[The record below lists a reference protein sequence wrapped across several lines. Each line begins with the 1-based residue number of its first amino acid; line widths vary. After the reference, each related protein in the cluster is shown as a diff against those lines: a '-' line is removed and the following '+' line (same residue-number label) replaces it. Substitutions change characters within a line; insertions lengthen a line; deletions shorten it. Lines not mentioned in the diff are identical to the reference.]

1 MTANNN
7 NIFEGFEDLDSMMAS
22 FIAETEKS
30 AAPVAPK
37 TTAVKAKEQKISA
50 DKEKKPKKTMIRV
63 SGAKE
68 FVFGNKTTPI
78 SDGTFAKANVSED
91 DVCAAFAKATESWC
105 SGKAFSA
112 KLVSSA
118 IRIGYTKVVVG
129 DGDTILAPI
138 YGYPVVTP
146 EGDSF
151 DMNGTITVAA
161 IRDRLRELGGVY
173 AKYADPAYGFVQDV
187 DRFYIVPIAG
197 EFEMPF
203 TESVMVAWEGKGVVV
218 TMVAATKASAS
229 KDNDEEEDLES
240 EESEAKTEDAKPAS
254 LTSAAIRD
262 AFEKKV
268 KGVGNFELARKA
280 DGTLIAVP
288 VTDHFNKPAKSST
301 VAESEIQRP
310 ITPTLKIYWGRGN
323 ELPLYNLEP
332 KGNLPGTI
340 GMTTISEKEALK
352 ILQAW
357 FPEYSIIKGMTW
369 FEEQNYWYPH
379 YPSSTKG
386 GGALE
391 TPLFS
396 VSEDN
401 TVEWLAPKIGRD
413 LLAKVWKAFLEEE
426 AGSGNEM
433 AAAML
438 LDERTNSWRVSFPS
452 QTATPTRVS
461 CNYGEEC
468 VLPYE
473 SVGVQLHSHPNMSI
487 SFSSIDDQDELS
499 ESTLFCVL
507 RRGNTG
513 KGHELD
519 CRIRHKGKFF
529 LVPMEL
535 AFDL

>member
-63 SGAKE
+63 SGVKE

-118 IRIGYTKVVVG
+118 IRIGYTKAVVG
-129 DGDTILAPI
+129 DGDAILAPI

-203 TESVMVAWEGKGVVV
+203 AESVMVAWEGKGVVV
-218 TMVAATKASAS
+218 TMVTATKATAS
-229 KDNDEEEDLES
+229 KDNAEEEDLES

-268 KGVGNFELARKA
+268 KGVGNFELA
-280 DGTLIAVP
+280 L
-288 VTDHFNKPAKSST
+288 
-301 VAESEIQRP
+301 
-310 ITPTLKIYWGRGN
+310 L
-323 ELPLYNLEP
+323 
-332 KGNLPGTI
+332 
-340 GMTTISEKEALK
+340 EALK
-352 ILQAW
+352 IA
-357 FPEYSIIKGMTW
+357 
-369 FEEQNYWYPH
+369 
-379 YPSSTKG
+379 
-386 GGALE
+386 ALHQQE
-391 TPLFS
+391 IAVAVKAAQDAVEIRAPAVEPVLHRVAQIVLDALGLVLGQLVQIVDDDDAGDRAAVFILNAD
-396 VSEDN
+396 VVILRHIHPVGDAHED
-401 TVEWLAPKIGRD
+401 TARI
-413 LLAKVWKAFLEEE
+413 LLLLV
-426 AGSGNEM
+426 
-433 AAAML
+433 AA
-438 LDERTNSWRVSFPS
+438 DERPVEPVFASVDFQQRRVE
-452 QTATPTRVS
+452 R
-461 CNYGEEC
+461 
-468 VLPYE
+468 LPLQKPAA
-473 SVGVQLHSHPNMSI
+473 GK
-487 SFSSIDDQDELS
+487 
-499 ESTLFCVL
+499 L
-507 RRGNTG
+507 R
-513 KGHELD
+513 HELGNA
-519 CRIRHKGKFF
+519 CIEPGAGLAAHFEK
-529 LVPMEL
+529 LVVSPDD
-535 AFDL
+535 A